1 MDSNRHGDWPL
12 ECKVYIGDLG
22 EDATRRELEEA
33 FDKFGRVRNVWIAK
47 RPPGG
52 QTIKS
57 FEINTSTGFA
67 FVLMD
72 DPRDAEDAT
81 RELDG
86 SRMCGRRVKVRLD
99 QIQPISPPLGS
110 TFYPIFSLLGYLD
123 RLATLSADRRSYQER
138 FLKIFVLK
146 FSCLDL
152 PASLPFP
159 SLHSTPTHIKLVC
172 PRQALKESLP
182 SKMPSQGPLCPAS
195 QAKLPNKQQVRLCR
209 SLPKIRV
216 LFKPLH
222 SAPPL
227 HLCPLRCR

>member
-1 MDSNRHGDWPL
+1 M
-12 ECKVYIGDLG
+12 YIGDLG

-86 SRMCGRRVKVRLD
+86 SRMCGRRVKVQMSKPVRNHGDMIDATPGRNSMMDAPKLNVMEW
-99 QIQPISPPLGS
+99 SKH
-110 TFYPIFSLLGYLD
+110 FSK
-123 RLATLSADRRSYQER
+123 RHNRCI
-138 FLKIFVLK
+138 KIL
-146 FSCLDL
+146 
-152 PASLPFP
+152 
-159 SLHSTPTHIKLVC
+159 II
-172 PRQALKESLP
+172 
-182 SKMPSQGPLCPAS
+182 
-195 QAKLPNKQQVRLCR
+195 
-209 SLPKIRV
+209 LPKYIET
-216 LFKPLH
+216 
-222 SAPPL
+222 S
-227 HLCPLRCR
+227 

>member
-47 RPPGG
+47 RPPGV

-99 QIQPISPPLGS
+99 QIQPISHP
-110 TFYPIFSLLGYLD
+110 
-123 RLATLSADRRSYQER
+123 
-138 FLKIFVLK
+138 
-146 FSCLDL
+146 LDL
-152 PASLPFP
+152 HFIQS
-159 SLHSTPTHIKLVC
+159 
-172 PRQALKESLP
+172 
-182 SKMPSQGPLCPAS
+182 
-195 QAKLPNKQQVRLCR
+195 
-209 SLPKIRV
+209 
-216 LFKPLH
+216 
-222 SAPPL
+222 SA
-227 HLCPLRCR
+227 C